1 MSQCNKWYLEYFTPV
16 LVGKDQ
22 GSNYDGISDVHQDL
36 YNMNYAS
43 KRRRHNRSQ
52 IYTESVFELLVL
64 EGSEG
69 KILAAFAEGRIQF
82 VAPTWW
88 HLTFF
93 NSILRASNS
102 SNSRP
107 NTLLTCLVHLHT
119 DRQYMFPTPY
129 FLTFTRGL

>member
-1 MSQCNKWYLEYFTPV
+1 M
-16 LVGKDQ
+16 GKDQ

-43 KRRRHNRSQ
+43 KRRRHNKCQ

-82 VAPTWW
+82 VALTW
-88 HLTFF
+88 
-93 NSILRASNS
+93 
-102 SNSRP
+102 
-107 NTLLTCLVHLHT
+107 
-119 DRQYMFPTPY
+119 
-129 FLTFTRGL
+129 